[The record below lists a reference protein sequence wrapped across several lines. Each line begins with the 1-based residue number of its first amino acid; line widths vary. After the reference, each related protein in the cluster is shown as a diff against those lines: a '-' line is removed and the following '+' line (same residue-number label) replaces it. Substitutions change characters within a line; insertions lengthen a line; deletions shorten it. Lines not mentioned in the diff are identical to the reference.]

1 MAFHFPTSPRTKNP
15 KRRFA
20 SVPRTASLM
29 SLIPAVLLLSPSTV
43 LVAQELGGSDQI
55 NVGIAKSA
63 SPQVRR
69 SAEAEKG
76 LRVEPTRT
84 FEYADHVANGVAMRN
99 RTAGTI
105 HLRGAPVPSKVL
117 AALLYFN
124 FSDGSQDGQRIVP
137 VLFNANRVLA
147 HKTGDHDDPCWG
159 MAGNHS
165 YVADVTQLVPIGG
178 NLNQDYQV
186 VLEFNTET
194 STTGQSPFSSPEP
207 SQKVRTEGATLV
219 VVYRTKDTTGPVFVY
234 EALNNSMFSATAQ
247 FDLLHPNL
255 TNMARFTMVGADGQ
269 RGFGGYDNLGSNELT
284 FFDGN
289 QIAGPPIAS
298 SDWDGSAGWPLPQ
311 LWDTHTHNVK
321 LNGSL
326 SSVRYQA
333 SGDCLVPVAFVID
346 AD

>member
-1 MAFHFPTSPRTKNP
+1 MAFHYPTTPRTRNLWGK
-15 KRRFA
+15 FA
-20 SVPRTASLM
+20 IVRHTLGLM
-29 SLIPAVLLLSPSTV
+29 SSIAAVLFLSPPTV
-43 LVAQELGGSDQI
+43 VIAQELGGSDQI

-69 SAEAEKG
+69 NAEAEKG

-124 FSDGSQDGQRIVP
+124 FSDGSRDGQRIVP
-137 VLFNANRVLA
+137 VLFNANRVVA
-147 HKTGDHDDPCWG
+147 RKTGDHDDPCWG
-159 MAGNHS
+159 MTGNHS

-178 NLNQDYQV
+178 DLNQDYQV
-186 VLEFNTET
+186 VLEFNAET
-194 STTGQSPFSSPEP
+194 STTGQNPFSTPEP

-247 FDLLHPNL
+247 FDLLHPSLSN
-255 TNMARFTMVGADGQ
+255 AGRFTMVGADGQ
-269 RGFGGYDNLGSNELT
+269 RGFGYDNLVSNELT

-289 QIAGPPIAS
+289 QIAGPPVAS
-298 SDWDGSAGWPLPQ
+298 GDWDGSDGWPLPQ

-321 LNGSL
+321 LNGPL